1 MKTMKSNKISEVQQ
15 VSRKHLPDFIRDQ
28 KNLLD
33 GWISFN
39 IIYIYIYHYISIY
52 VYVNETIDL
61 IVGTYW

>member
-39 IIYIYIYHYISIY
+39 IYIYIIIY
-52 VYVNETIDL
+52 LYM
-61 IVGTYW
+61 YM